1 MSNYLFREVMF
12 FGRQKVTITQYSDN
26 KWQANYEY
34 YDAIGKRV
42 RKCKKA
48 KNKNE
53 LLKKLEEQF
62 HLPRA
67 DMDTP
72 ECSADTT
79 FRRFVLY
86 WIENVK
92 KKEVKP
98 SSLEILLRTYN
109 NHIEQELGNRILGSI
124 TRSDLLQVINHTA
137 EKGLS
142 ASIVK
147 KVISF
152 FYLIFKYAYNARII
166 SNNPAVELNLPK
178 NIVYRNTI
186 NNPDDFFNIGKKV
199 FSSEEIESFKRTA
212 EIRFPDGSYLYKYG
226 YIFLF
231 MLNTGLRVGEMLALK
246 WTDVILSENKNYV
259 CVYKTIVYGTENI
272 NEQLYVNSKGQ
283 ITRSQKPKYY
293 VQNEPK
299 TFSSKRIVP
308 LLPEAKECLLKYKE
322 QFYKS
327 EDTFIVHSN
336 NGNGS
341 EPLTK
346 SSFQHRF
353 SAFKKAANVN
363 TSASLHAL
371 RNTFA
376 TRLYKENIPIKY
388 ISAALGHSS
397 TKITADAYVNIYNM
411 ENYDNAFQ
419 LIHEITG
426 L

>member
-1 MSNYLFREVMF
+1 MSTYLFKEVMF
-12 FGRQKVTITQYSDN
+12 FGRQKVTITQQGDN

-34 YDAIGKRV
+34 YDVTGKRV

-48 KNKNE
+48 NNKNE
-53 LLKKLEEQF
+53 LLKKLKEQF
-62 HLPRA
+62 RMLCA
-67 DMDTP
+67 DRETP
-72 ECSADTT
+72 ECSADTL

-98 SSLEILLRTYN
+98 SYLEILLRTYN
-109 NHIEQELGNRILGSI
+109 NHIEPELGNRILGSI
-124 TRSDLLQVINHTA
+124 TRSDLQQVIYHTA

-142 ASIVK
+142 ASTVK

-152 FYLIFKYAYNARII
+152 FYLIFKYACIERII
-166 SNNPAVELNLPK
+166 PDNPAVELNFPK
-178 NIVYRNTI
+178 KIVYHNTI
-186 NNPDDFFNIGKKV
+186 KKPDDFFTIGKKV
-199 FSSEEIESFKRTA
+199 FSSEEIEKFKRTA
-212 EIRFPDGSYLYKYG
+212 EIRLPNGGYLYKYG

-231 MLNTGLRVGEMLALK
+231 MLNTGLRVGEVLALK
-246 WTDVILSENKNYV
+246 WKDVVISEDKNYV
-259 CVYKTIVYGTENI
+259 CVYKTVAYGTENI
-272 NEQLYVNSKGQ
+272 EEQLYVNSKGQ
-283 ITRSQKPKYY
+283 IVCSQKPKFY

-308 LLPEAKECLLKYKE
+308 LLPEAKEYLLKYKE

-327 EDTFIVHSN
+327 EDTFIIHSN
-336 NGNGS
+336 NGNGL
-341 EPLTK
+341 EPLTQ

-353 SAFKKAANVN
+353 CVFKKAANVN

-371 RNTFA
+371 RHTFA
-376 TRLYKENIPIKY
+376 TRLYRENIPLKY

-397 TKITADAYVNIYNM
+397 TKITSDAYVNIYNM
-411 ENYDNAFQ
+411 ENYDNAFKN
-419 LIHEITG
+419 IYGING